1 MNLIQ
6 SDINEIIGKATF
18 FAEWLDHGEPD
29 LNVFNERE
37 AHERLE
43 IWTKVISK
51 SDQSLFQ
58 KRLHWDN
65 WEEEKI
71 IRIFGTEKIWNQKN
85 LPDWAET
92 LSDILQMNSNQNLS
106 NQHIKVILH
115 QILLGLHH
123 LHRANV
129 IHRDLKPS

>member
-6 SDINEIIGKATF
+6 TDINEIIGKATF
-18 FAEWLDHGEPD
+18 LAEWLDHGKPD

-43 IWTKVISK
+43 TWTKVISK
-51 SDQSLFQ
+51 SEQSLFQ

-71 IRIFGTEKIWNQKN
+71 IRIYKDKCLFW
-85 LPDWAET
+85 
-92 LSDILQMNSNQNLS
+92 
-106 NQHIKVILH
+106 
-115 QILLGLHH
+115 
-123 LHRANV
+123 
-129 IHRDLKPS
+129 